1 MSNLIRPGEAYSSDE
16 KDVVK
21 VVSEQ
26 DAEKCILYKKT
37 EIKEHSELPE
47 EKVEISN
54 SITDLLAQMNK
65 IAQMKE
71 NDNKARLAHFEKIM
85 MESDLKIPSN
95 NSQFISFDIEGD
107 EDTDNV
113 TDEMIMKSPLKYI
126 QDSELPVS
134 IRLKAVEYA
143 KDHEDTIQN
152 LLGLYEFAPV
162 ASLEDILYAIGVKT
176 NANPQLK
183 FRIGQALSNH
193 NCDKNVNLVCDV
205 YSKIVDTGLNTTQRL
220 AIILYM
226 LSSSDPQHYRH
237 GRQRLHEYFTSENIE
252 CEARYRAVVNVQLP
266 YDVSIESIVQFI
278 SNSCNDVYY
287 RILACQAFT
296 RFIQRPVPKK
306 YSKFDD
312 TILSTLL
319 EIAANEKVAYNRRA
333 DAADIAYRE
342 YKSIKAGEII
352 KDLGDRSKDLFE
364 NKQNVHFVDTSNILK
379 TVMRDL
385 PSDRKEFD
393 REYEEIVTTIREDG
407 RREVL
412 AALSRIELDYSLIK
426 VKNSD
431 KQYSSR
437 EVLWLVWTYV
447 STLDDTS
454 QKLARQRLIQELY
467 EAADTCP
474 SGHSIRILNS
484 LSSING
490 LATSIS
496 WKDQVI
502 SNFKG
507 RMMALIRQQP
517 PELRGDL
524 MSELIDSDDRPNLKK
539 FVIKNLGPLVTEL
552 HKEFVGEGHISED
565 DFGAYIQDSIM
576 FFEGYHM

>member
-1 MSNLIRPGEAYSSDE
+1 MSCLIRPGEEYPQDE
-16 KDVVK
+16 KDTIEIVVD
-21 VVSEQ
+21 Q
-26 DAEKCILYKKT
+26 GAEKCILYKKT
-37 EIKEHSELPE
+37 EIRDHTELPE
-47 EKVEISN
+47 EKLEVSSGIA
-54 SITDLLAQMNK
+54 DLLAQMNRISQLK
-65 IAQMKE
+65 EAEQKAKMAQ
-71 NDNKARLAHFEKIM
+71 FEKVM
-85 MESDLKIPSN
+85 AESELKS
-95 NSQFISFDIEGD
+95 SDKHQFIALDIAEDDD
-107 EDTDNV
+107 EEDI
-113 TDEMIMKSPLKYI
+113 TDEMLQRAPLGYI

-143 KDHEDTIQN
+143 KDHEGIEDTIQN

-162 ASLEDILYAIGVKT
+162 TSLENILHAIGVQT

-183 FRIGQALSNH
+183 FRIGQSLTNH
-193 NCDKNVNLVCDV
+193 SQNPTLACDV
-205 YSKIVDTGLNTTQRL
+205 YSKIVDSGLNTTQRL
-220 AIILYM
+220 TIIIYM
-226 LSSSDPQHYRH
+226 LSSPNPQHYRH
-237 GRQRLHEYFTSENIE
+237 GRQRLHEYLTSSDID
-252 CEARYRAVVNVQLP
+252 CEARYRAVINDGLP
-266 YDVSIESIVQFI
+266 YDISIESIVQFI
-278 SNSCNDVYY
+278 SNTHNDVYY

-296 RFIQRPVPKK
+296 RFIQRPVPKP

-319 EIAANEKVAYNRRA
+319 AIAADDKVAYNRRA

-342 YKSIKAGEII
+342 YRSMKAGEII

-385 PSDRKEFD
+385 PVDRKEFD
-393 REYEEIVTTIREDG
+393 REYEKITDVIKEDG
-407 RREVL
+407 RKEVL
-412 AALSRIELDYSLIK
+412 SALARIELDYSLIK
-426 VKNSD
+426 VKNTD

-437 EVLWLVWTYV
+437 EVLWLVWTYI
-447 STLDDTS
+447 STLDEMS
-454 QKLARQRLIQELY
+454 QKLARQRLVQELY

-474 SGHSIRILNS
+474 SGHSVRILNA

-490 LATSIS
+490 LTTTIS

-507 RMMALIRQQP
+507 RMMALIRKQP

-539 FVIKNLGPLVTEL
+539 FVIKNLGPLVAEL
-552 HKEFVGEGHISED
+552 HKEFVGEGHIDED